1 MSCLIGI
8 SFWSRSDSKTSGK
21 VSYNEQNDVK
31 IITINTGL
39 VRVKKDEIRRKSII
53 FTTAADSKH
62 SYNCSKRTGLN
73 RKNLLTVKITVNG
86 SHNSFLVQDNSRV
99 KGVSHI
105 TGERLQHHSG
115 RKLRNVGY
123 LSVRRKEFAT
133 RKGLKRETTVV

>member
-1 MSCLIGI
+1 MSRLIGI

-39 VRVKKDEIRRKSII
+39 VRVKKDEIGRKSII
-53 FTTAADSKH
+53 FTTAADSKQH

-86 SHNSFLVQDNSRV
+86 SHNSFLVQNNSRV
-99 KGVSHI
+99 KCVSHI
-105 TGERLQHHSG
+105 IGESLQHHSG
-115 RKLRNVGY
+115 IATKCRISKC
-123 LSVRRKEFAT
+123 SV
-133 RKGLKRETTVV
+133 